1 MKNAILFSHS
11 AFVVDMGLWWFR
23 EARTSE
29 QTDLLY
35 PVLFSIISNMV
46 SDRIVTYFGK
56 DIQNSAL
63 SDNFQETTFQVVK
76 VDKGTVLN
84 IVVYLGKE
92 VYYSF
97 SSIDIILDICNLS
110 RENAKLYQNLNR
122 KAFNLGH
129 EDGRTP
135 NY

>member
-1 MKNAILFSHS
+1 M
-11 AFVVDMGLWWFR
+11 
-23 EARTSE
+23 
-29 QTDLLY
+29 
-35 PVLFSIISNMV
+35 
-46 SDRIVTYFGK
+46 
-56 DIQNSAL
+56 
-63 SDNFQETTFQVVK
+63 VK

>member
-56 DIQNSAL
+56 DI
-63 SDNFQETTFQVVK
+63 
-76 VDKGTVLN
+76 
-84 IVVYLGKE
+84 
-92 VYYSF
+92 
-97 SSIDIILDICNLS
+97 
-110 RENAKLYQNLNR
+110 
-122 KAFNLGH
+122 
-129 EDGRTP
+129 
-135 NY
+135 